1 MHGID
6 PRALG
11 DVLVADPDDPSGFY
25 GMPLDTSFE
34 ERMLISAV
42 QTQDVLCF
50 PANVSAPDSTSSV
63 VKASL
68 VPWLRARGFTGLAGE
83 LDTTQNTVD
92 LPTQAPPAAISPAAP
107 DPERRLA
114 KLTELGGTYKY
125 RNGKWS
131 FTGIGKLENSERN
144 ADHKRC
150 SQKTI
155 RDDLIEAAQSE
166 RELKQAGALQGGLGQ
181 R

>member
-1 MHGID
+1 MYGVD
-6 PRALG
+6 PRA
-11 DVLVADPDDPSGFY
+11 VHEVADEHGDCVDLTDDESVLQSSLLSG
-25 GMPLDTSFE
+25 D
-34 ERMLISAV
+34 LIGYIK
-42 QTQDVLCF
+42 QL
-50 PANVSAPDSTSSV
+50 NAPDRDTQVSV
-63 VKASL
+63 VSL
-68 VPWLRARGFTGLAGE
+68 VPWLRAHGYSGLAGE

-92 LPTQAPPAAISPAAP
+92 LPTQAPPAAISPAVP

-114 KLTELGGTYKY
+114 KLIELGGTYKY
-125 RNGKWS
+125 RDGKWH
-131 FTGIGKLENSERN
+131 FTGIGKLENFERN

-166 RELKQAGALQGGLGQ
+166 RDLKQAGALRGGLGQ